1 MSVVDDFECVSKI
14 VQQSEKFICG
24 EMAKL
29 QRELKKCNLSL
40 TVCESK
46 IKEQDVK
53 IQKLET
59 ESKAQDQKISI
70 LQTEKQSLLE
80 QVRALQAQVDS
91 PNAHIACK
99 SAIQNAFAS
108 ALQSVLPDSN
118 VAAMDTSVTD
128 TSVLQPLPPESMAYV
143 QLTSTPLQQLP
154 VPDPQ
159 LTQACRVTLGK
170 RKSSA
175 TSE

>member
-29 QRELKKCNLSL
+29 QRELKKFKKSL
-40 TVCESK
+40 TECESK
-46 IKEQDVK
+46 IKEQNVK

-91 PNAHIACK
+91 PNAHSVCK
-99 SAIQNAFAS
+99 SAIQKAFAS

-128 TSVLQPLPPESMAYV
+128 SSVLQPLPPESIAYV
-143 QLTSTPLQQLP
+143 
-154 VPDPQ
+154 
-159 LTQACRVTLGK
+159 
-170 RKSSA
+170 
-175 TSE
+175 